1 MTIITIVFLIFFS
14 MLFSAFFSGLET
26 AFYQAN
32 PLKLAIDQREG
43 SLNSKIL
50 TYFSKKSSRFITNT
64 LTGNNISLIV
74 FGIAFTNLTIF
85 FYPESGIFG
94 IKSPI
99 TSFITMT
106 VLSGLIL
113 LLFCEFLPKSLFII
127 NPNKNLA
134 NFILPFFVVYV
145 ILYPLNWLITNFSN
159 MILFFLRIK
168 SVHQKLSFDYSDLF
182 RIVEQKENAENKE
195 NQLDVDTKI
204 LKNAIELPSVKV
216 RDCMVPRTEIS
227 YIDISESIDELT
239 QQFISS
245 PHSKLIVIDGNI
257 DHIIGY
263 VHHIDLY
270 NDPESINGI
279 LRPLFI
285 VPESMPVNML
295 LKKFMSSKTSI
306 GHVVDEYGG
315 TAGIIS
321 IEDVLEQIF
330 GEIND
335 EYDSN
340 QLKEVKVSDNE
351 YIFSARH
358 EIDYINSTYNLG
370 LPEGEYTTLGG
381 LILDIYES
389 FPTKG
394 TIIHFDKFSFK
405 ILNSNINKIEDVGV
419 KIVEF

>member
-1 MTIITIVFLIFFS
+1 